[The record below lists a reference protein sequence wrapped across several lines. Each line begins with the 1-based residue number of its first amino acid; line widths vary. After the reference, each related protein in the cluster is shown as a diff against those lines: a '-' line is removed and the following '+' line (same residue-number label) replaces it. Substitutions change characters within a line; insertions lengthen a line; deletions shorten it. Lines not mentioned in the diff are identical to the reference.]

1 LTKSRLTDFFFLVKF
16 KNMDT
21 ITIPRTEYKKLKKY
35 SSAYL
40 RIVEEI
46 TEAERDYPY
55 DYHYIGKL
63 TRQTKLDYKKGRTI
77 EADSVDE
84 ALAKFHKK

>member
-1 LTKSRLTDFFFLVKF
+1 
-16 KNMDT
+16 MDT